1 MILSKKEISI
11 IEWIRSL
18 EVWKNM
24 IVIGTDEYIEI
35 SKKRIEYKGDNWAT
49 PDAIIVDDVL

>member
-35 SKKRIEYKGDNWAT
+35 SKERIEYKGDNWAT